1 MTGMGAFLHGAR
13 WNAPGQYV
21 VYASGNLSLAM
32 LEVLVH
38 LDDAEALWAV
48 PHVYHS
54 LRWPERIIATLDR
67 SALPKG
73 WNDRPET
80 LVSQAVGNEWLER
93 QASAVLAVPSVV
105 TPPELRFQ
113 PLYMNY
119 PINPRHPDFAAV
131 AVGQVYGLEWDT
143 RLR

>member
-1 MTGMGAFLHGAR
+1 
-13 WNAPGQYV
+13 
-21 VYASGNLSLAM
+21 M

-54 LRWPERIIATLDR
+54 LHWPESVIATLDR

-80 LVSQAVGNEWLER
+80 LASQVVGNEWLER

-105 TPPELRFQ
+105 TPPGLRFE

-119 PINPRHPDFAAV
+119 LINPRHPDFAAV
-131 AVGQVYGLEWDT
+131 AVGQLYELEWDR